1 MFGLHFSLSSACVII
16 PSVTWQEQPWLGV
29 ACFLLS
35 PGVSLGSYVGP
46 RPLLQNNWFSHANAL
61 LVRTLVLSAL
71 PLYHRKERWS
81 GNSDLCVYL
90 CSFRWAQDGHVT
102 QEGKQTYLKGSTA
115 SGWDLVDLM
124 QTASFGCWQFLFFK
138 EKKKNSRLAVLKE
151 SVCNMFNEMKCW
163 LDEVSRQTEIR
174 WWWAK

>member
-1 MFGLHFSLSSACVII
+1 MCAVFPPLLPFFFRKCSDCTSLFLRPVSL

-35 PGVSLGSYVGP
+35 PGISLGSYVGP

-61 LVRTLVLSAL
+61 LVRTLVLFAL
-71 PLYHRKERWS
+71 SLYHHKERWS

-102 QEGKQTYLKGSTA
+102 IEGKQTYLKGNTG

-124 QTASFGCWQFLFFK
+124 QTGQCFIWMLTVSFF
-138 EKKKNSRLAVLKE
+138 
-151 SVCNMFNEMKCW
+151 
-163 LDEVSRQTEIR
+163 
-174 WWWAK
+174 